1 MAWNIWRDDTVVCRR
16 VRLDTQGYTDNGLYY
31 GTGRAVWY
39 VELEDKRSG
48 YVRAYDR
55 RHALETARKYPAHW
69 GIR

>member
-1 MAWNIWRDDTVVCRR
+1 MAWNHWRDNTVVCHK
-16 VRLDTQGYTDNGLYY
+16 VRLNTQGYTDNGLYF
-31 GTGRAVWY
+31 GTGRALYW